1 VQERIKN
8 GGHSVPEE
16 TIRRRYQSGLK
27 KFFNLYLELA
37 DSWQL
42 FDNSDSNLMLIA
54 SKTQKND
61 IMIKDIEIWEKLLEI
76 SREKR

>member
-1 VQERIKN
+1 MQERIKN

-27 KFFNLYLELA
+27 NFFNLYSELA